1 MGLVHVLVFKVLD
14 PKGES
19 LPIIMRALRSLGRER
34 TDHEGNL
41 VVGTNAYE
49 YVEDQPDR
57 VASDEEIE
65 SGFAR
70 GEAFSMIFN
79 RPGEYFAMDSISC
92 LAERENDVSKIL
104 LTTRE
109 AKYDTYDPGPL
120 FAATMTALSHRFAR
134 FTAENSID

>member
-1 MGLVHVLVFKVLD
+1 MGVQLYLTFKVVD
-14 PKGES
+14 PKA
-19 LPIIMRALRSLGRER
+19 RALSVMMQALRTLGRER

-65 SGFAR
+65 SAFAR

-92 LAERENDVSKIL
+92 LAERENNVSKIL
-104 LTTRE
+104 LSTRE

-120 FAATMTALSHRFAR
+120 FAATMTAMSHRFAR
-134 FTAENSID
+134 FTVESLID